1 MHVRPSISTL
11 ASFSAFA
18 ILSLALPQH
27 AAEAQRRP
35 GVPMGFYTTTGLLTL
50 DIEGGSVTSTTEFT
64 ESPKFALSA
73 LVTGPVI
80 KQAKRAWIAG
90 LRGTALSL
98 GNGDRCSGTGGG
110 TTCASRRF
118 TERVALLTGGAFD
131 IRSTLLRVMA
141 GPVVYG
147 VEDSD
152 MRVGTQLR
160 LDYSA
165 PRLSGPSPTLFLT
178 RSFLG
183 SQRGQA
189 VGITTLGAGF
199 RWIRKGD
206 GN

>member
-1 MHVRPSISTL
+1 MHVRQSISAL
-11 ASFSAFA
+11 SALTAAA
-18 ILSLALPQH
+18 ILSLAIPQH
-27 AAEAQRRP
+27 HAEAQRRP

-50 DIEGGSVTSTTEFT
+50 EVEGGSVTSTTELT

-80 KQAKRAWIAG
+80 KRAKRAWIAG
-90 LRGTALSL
+90 VRGTALSL
-98 GNGDRCSGTGGG
+98 GNANRCNGSGG
-110 TTCASRRF
+110 TSVCQSRRF

-147 VEDSD
+147 VEDSG

-160 LDYSA
+160 VDYSA

-189 VGITTLGAGF
+189 VGITTLGAGL
-199 RWIRKGD
+199 RWVRKGD
-206 GN
+206 GS